1 MGAGNSAYVTSPV
14 GFIVSWLLVLFGVAI
29 VATIT
34 GALVGF
40 LIDFLLKEGQGMG
53 ASGYR
58 DHIVVCGWNS
68 TARELIAELDG
79 DDYDRKIVLIHEA
92 DKNPAGAGV
101 YFVNGDVTNGDDLK
115 RAGIEEAMAAVVC
128 PADPTNEADM
138 RSILAVMA
146 IESIAPQ
153 VRTVV
158 EVNNP
163 AHVEHFRRAKAD
175 EIMVTSRIASRL
187 LARSSLYPGLAEL
200 VTDIVSG
207 GEGSELYRVNL
218 PDDYIGQSIDEL
230 STRLRAEHAAT
241 LLAIGRGGR
250 AFVNPPPDFR
260 LEIGDDALVVAESL
274 GTLEPMDADYT
285 ETPPAERLEVV
296 RGSSPTSAAASGRL
310 RSPEL
315 ARPAGV
321 AAYDRALLL
330 GLGPEAGLEVA
341 HLLAQS
347 LVGRRQD
354 ADGEQPG
361 VAGAADRDGGH
372 RYAGR
377 HLHDGQQ
384 RVEPVEL
391 LERHRHP
398 DDRQR
403 RHRGEH
409 AGQVGGPAGAGDD
422 DTQPAARG
430 LLAVGEHLL
439 RHPMGGD
446 HVGLEGDAELLQRL
460 RGGLHHRP
468 VGVGAHHDPDRWLT
482 HVTDGGH
489 SLSSPN
495 SPANQA
501 AACRARSRQSARSSP

>member
-1 MGAGNSAYVTSPV
+1 MRGRARSYIKRNIIAAIFSAPLLRRIGYHVSVMTRNVDKTFFVRLFAGLFFVVLVAALLVTAVEGRRESVGEWFGDLGTSFYWGVTTVMGAGDSSYVSSPV
-14 GFIVSWLLVLFGVAI
+14 GFVTSWLLVLFGVAI

-79 DDYDRKIVLIHEA
+79 DDYDRKIVLIHA
-92 DKNPAGAGV
+92 TDKNPAGTGV
-101 YFVNGDVTNGDDLK
+101 YFVNGDVTSADDLR

-128 PADPTNEADM
+128 PADASNESDM

-163 AHVEHFRRAKAD
+163 AHVEHFRRAKAN

-218 PDDYIGQSIDEL
+218 PDDYIGHSIDEL
-230 STRLRAEHAAT
+230 SARLRAEHAAT

-250 AFVNPPPDFR
+250 AFVNPPPGFR

-285 ETPPAERLEVV
+285 ETAP
-296 RGSSPTSAAASGRL
+296 ST
-310 RSPEL
+310 
-315 ARPAGV
+315 
-321 AAYDRALLL
+321 
-330 GLGPEAGLEVA
+330 
-341 HLLAQS
+341 
-347 LVGRRQD
+347 
-354 ADGEQPG
+354 
-361 VAGAADRDGGH
+361 
-372 RYAGR
+372 
-377 HLHDGQQ
+377 
-384 RVEPVEL
+384 
-391 LERHRHP
+391 
-398 DDRQR
+398 
-403 RHRGEH
+403 
-409 AGQVGGPAGAGDD
+409 
-422 DTQPAARG
+422 
-430 LLAVGEHLL
+430 
-439 RHPMGGD
+439 
-446 HVGLEGDAELLQRL
+446 
-460 RGGLHHRP
+460 
-468 VGVGAHHDPDRWLT
+468 
-482 HVTDGGH
+482 
-489 SLSSPN
+489 
-495 SPANQA
+495 
-501 AACRARSRQSARSSP
+501 